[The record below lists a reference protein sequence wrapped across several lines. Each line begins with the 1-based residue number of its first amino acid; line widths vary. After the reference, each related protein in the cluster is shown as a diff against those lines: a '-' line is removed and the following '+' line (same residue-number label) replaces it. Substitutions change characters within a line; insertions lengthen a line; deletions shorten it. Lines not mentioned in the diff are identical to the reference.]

1 MASLSGFLRKA
12 PPDRLQAFF
21 QARGVTAPDDFDWS
35 SNGRGKKFVQSI
47 ESLVSDLPDR
57 LQDRLRAELDHLRT
71 LADSDGMKGAEEVCA
86 GQGIDLDGLQ
96 GNEDVLLML
105 AVDYPQVIDRVSAQ
119 TSLIRHTGGRNWAGF
134 QFKDDGRSWALDDEA
149 ARDAF
154 LQDAVEIL
162 KLPEHRKREAD
173 WYQSIRI
180 HPVTSEETTITQATI
195 YVEER
200 AASELAFVS
209 GATVERQVVPKV
221 LEVGLACDPQSR
233 MVEICAKGGKRV
245 GDQYA
250 EAFTKRFAPHAPPPV
265 EVPRREVLLY
275 TLRGLP
281 RFETDPADGI
291 EGVEVSSLEFFSTG
305 GGTARFERRG
315 DDETIYEFLGR
326 RFGPHS
332 PLQAY
337 GWTIYAA
344 TLRIKRAARDGT
356 RGKTLT
362 VTLRAPNTTTLPNT
376 TEADR
381 HYALDLLERWGVIA
395 PPPEDVDVTKD
406 F

>member
-12 PPDRLQAFF
+12 PPDRLRAFF
-21 QARGVTAPDDFDWS
+21 HARGVETPRDFDWTS
-35 SNGRGKKFVQSI
+35 DGRGKAFVQSI
-47 ESLVSDLPDR
+47 ECLVSGLPDR
-57 LQDRLRAELDHLRT
+57 LQDRLRAELDHLTT

-105 AVDYPQVIDRVSAQ
+105 AVEHSQIIDRVSAQ

-134 QFKDDGRSWALDDEA
+134 QFEDDGRSWALDDEA

-154 LQDAVEIL
+154 LQDAIEIL

-173 WYQSIRI
+173 WYRSVRV
-180 HPVTSEETTITQATI
+180 HPVTGEDTTITQATI

-209 GATVERQVVPKV
+209 GTTVERQVVPKV
-221 LEVGLACDPQSR
+221 LEVGLACDPQNR
-233 MVEICAKGGKRV
+233 MIEICAKGGKRV
-245 GDQYA
+245 RDQYA

-265 EVPRREVLLY
+265 EMPRREVLLD
-275 TLRGLP
+275 TLRRP
-281 RFETDPADGI
+281 PAFEIEPADGI
-291 EGVEVSSLEFFSTG
+291 EDVEVSSLEFFSTG

-315 DDETIYEFLGR
+315 DDETIYDFLGR

-332 PLQAY
+332 PLKAH

-344 TLRIKRAARDGT
+344 TLRIMRAARNGM
-356 RGKTLT
+356 RAKTLT

-381 HYALDLLERWGVIA
+381 HYALDLLERWGLIA
-395 PPPEDVDVTKD
+395 PLPQDVDLTED

>member
-12 PPDRLQAFF
+12 PPARLKAFF
-21 QARGVTAPDDFDWS
+21 QNRGVEADDEFEWS
-35 SNGRGKKFVQSI
+35 SDGRGKAFVQSI
-47 ESLVSDLPDR
+47 ENLLSGLPDR
-57 LQDRLRAELDHLRT
+57 LQDKLRAELDHLTT

-105 AVDYPQVIDRVSAQ
+105 AVDHPQIIDRVSAQ

-134 QFKDDGRSWALDDEA
+134 QFEDSGRSWALDDEA

-154 LQDAVEIL
+154 LQDAIEIL

-173 WYQSIRI
+173 WYQSVRV
-180 HPVTSEETTITQATI
+180 HPVTGQETTITQATI

-221 LEVGLACDPQSR
+221 LEVGLACDPQNR
-233 MVEICAKGGKRV
+233 MIEICAKGGKRV
-245 GDQYA
+245 RDQYA
-250 EAFTKRFAPHAPPPV
+250 EAFTKRFAPDTPMPV
-265 EVPRREVLLY
+265 EMPRREVLLNA
-275 TLRGLP
+275 LRRSP
-281 RFETDPADGI
+281 VFEIDPADGI
-291 EGVEVSSLEFFSTG
+291 EHVEVSSLEFFSTG
-305 GGTARFERRG
+305 GGTARFERRC
-315 DDETIYEFLGR
+315 DDETIYDFLER

-332 PLQAY
+332 PLQAH

-344 TLRIKRAARDGT
+344 TLRIMRTASDGKRA
-356 RGKTLT
+356 KTLT
-362 VTLRAPNTTTLPNT
+362 VTLRVPNTTTLPNT

-381 HYALDLLERWGVIA
+381 HYALDLLERWHLIA
-395 PPPEDVDVTKD
+395 PPPQDVDVTED

>member
-12 PPDRLQAFF
+12 PPDRVKAFF
-21 QARGVTAPDDFDWS
+21 HARDVEAPCDFDWTS
-35 SNGRGKKFVQSI
+35 DGRGKRFVQSI
-47 ESLVSDLPDR
+47 ESLVSGLPAR
-57 LQDRLRAELDHLRT
+57 LQDGLRAELDHLRT
-71 LADSDGMKGAEEVCA
+71 LADSDGIKGAEEVCA
-86 GQGIDLDGLQ
+86 GQGIDLEGLQ

-105 AVDYPQVIDRVSAQ
+105 AIDHPQMIDRVSAQ

-134 QFKDDGRSWALDDEA
+134 QFEDDGLSWALDDEA

-154 LQDAVEIL
+154 LQDAIEIL

-173 WYQSIRI
+173 WYQSVRV
-180 HPVTSEETTITQATI
+180 HPVTGEETTITQATI

-221 LEVGLACDPQSR
+221 LEVGLACDPQNG
-233 MVEICAKGGKRV
+233 MIEICAKGGKRV
-245 GDQYA
+245 RDQYA
-250 EAFTKRFAPHAPPPV
+250 GAFTKCFAPDTPPPV
-265 EVPRREVLLY
+265 EMPRREVLLD
-275 TLRGLP
+275 TLGRSP
-281 RFETDPADGI
+281 VFDIDPADGI
-291 EGVEVSSLEFFSTG
+291 EDVEVSSLEFFSTG

-315 DDETIYEFLGR
+315 NDENIYEFLGR

-332 PLQAY
+332 PSQAH
-337 GWTIYAA
+337 GWAIYAA
-344 TLRIKRAARDGT
+344 TLRIKRAARDGK

-376 TEADR
+376 TESDR
-381 HYALDLLERWGVIA
+381 HLVLNLLERWDLIA
-395 PPPEDVDVTKD
+395 PRPQDISLVED

>member
-12 PPDRLQAFF
+12 PSKRIRAFF
-21 QARGVTAPDDFDWS
+21 HARGVETPADFNWTS
-35 SNGRGKKFVQSI
+35 EGRGKAFVQSI
-47 ESLVSDLPDR
+47 ETLLSGLPDQ
-57 LQDRLRAELDHLRT
+57 LQDRWRAELDHLTT

-105 AVDYPQVIDRVSAQ
+105 AVEHPQIIDRVSAQ

-134 QFKDDGRSWALDDEA
+134 QFEDDGRSRALDDEV

-154 LQDAVEIL
+154 LQDAIEIL

-173 WYQSIRI
+173 WYRSVRM
-180 HPVTSEETTITQATI
+180 HPVTGEETKITQATI

-209 GATVERQVVPKV
+209 GTTVERQVVPKV
-221 LEVGLACDPQSR
+221 LEVGLACDPQNR
-233 MVEICAKGGKRV
+233 MIEICAKGGKRV
-245 GDQYA
+245 RDRYA
-250 EAFTKRFAPHAPPPV
+250 EAFTKRFAPNAPPPV
-265 EVPRREVLLY
+265 EMPRREVLLE
-275 TLRGLP
+275 TLRRSP
-281 RFETDPADGI
+281 AFEIDPADGI
-291 EGVEVSSLEFFSTG
+291 EDVEVSSLEFFSTG

-315 DDETIYEFLGR
+315 DDETIYEFLAR
-326 RFGPHS
+326 RFGPYS
-332 PLQAY
+332 PAQAY

-344 TLRIKRAARDGT
+344 TLRIMRAARDGK
-356 RGKTLT
+356 RAKTLT

-381 HYALDLLERWGVIA
+381 HYALDLLERWGLIA
-395 PPPEDVDVTKD
+395 PLSQDVDVTED